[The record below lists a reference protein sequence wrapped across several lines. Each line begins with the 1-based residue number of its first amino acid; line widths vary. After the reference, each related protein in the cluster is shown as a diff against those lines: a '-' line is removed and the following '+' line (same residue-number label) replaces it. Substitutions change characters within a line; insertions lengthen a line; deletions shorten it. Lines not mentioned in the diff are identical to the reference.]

1 MNDLS
6 EKEQLQ
12 EIRAWWA
19 ENGRYVIAGVVLG
32 IAAIVSWNQWR
43 SSLETTRI
51 EASVLFEDIMVAAF
65 EGDLE
70 AAEAAAG
77 ELFDDYERTVY
88 PDQARLALARIY
100 MDKGRDQD
108 AADVLRELI
117 VTGDETEIQLVG
129 RLRLAKVLLYQ
140 GKSDEV
146 IALLKDR
153 GESGFSARYY
163 EVLGDAYVA
172 DGSYAEAQ
180 AAYEAALSENP
191 ALSTVD
197 NNLVQLKLNDL
208 PDLTE
213 LAATSAA
220 IEAAIDEG
228 EVAEEAEEAEG
239 AEEAEDAADE
249 PAESEVQAEVPTDP
263 GTEQ

>member
-19 ENGRYVIAGVVLG
+19 ENGRFVIAGVVLG
-32 IAAIVSWNQWR
+32 IAAIFSWNQWR

-70 AAEAAAG
+70 AAEVAAA
-77 ELFDDYERTVY
+77 ELFENYERTVY

-100 MDKGRDQD
+100 MDKGRDKD
-108 AADVLRELI
+108 ATDALRELI
-117 VTGDETEIQLVG
+117 VEGDETEIQMVG

-140 GKSDEV
+140 GKPDEV

-153 GESGFSARYY
+153 GESGFAARYN

-172 DGSYAEAQ
+172 NGAYTEAQ
-180 AAYEAALSENP
+180 AAYQAALSENP
-191 ALSTVD
+191 QLSTVD
-197 NNLVQLKLNDL
+197 NNLIQLKLNDL
-208 PDLTE
+208 PDPTE

-228 EVAEEAEEAEG
+228 EVAEEADDEPQERAEPEVQTEIPPETG
-239 AEEAEDAADE
+239 AE
-249 PAESEVQAEVPTDP
+249 Q
-263 GTEQ
+263 

>member
-1 MNDLS
+1 VNDLS

-12 EIRAWWA
+12 EFRAWWA
-19 ENGRYVIAGVVLG
+19 ENGRFVIAGVVLG

-43 SSLETTRI
+43 SSIETTRI
-51 EASVLFEDIMVAAF
+51 EASNIFEDIMVAAY

-77 ELFDDYERTVY
+77 KLFDDYERTVY

-108 AADVLRELI
+108 AADALRHL
-117 VTGDETEIQLVG
+117 VVPGDETEIQMLG

-140 GKSDEV
+140 NKPDEV
-146 IALLKDR
+146 IAILKDR
-153 GESGFSARYY
+153 GESGFAARYN
-163 EVLGDAYVA
+163 EILGDAYLA
-172 DGSYAEAQ
+172 EGAYAEAQ
-180 AAYEAALSENP
+180 MAYEAALSENP

-197 NNLVQLKLNDL
+197 NNLIRLKLNDL
-208 PDLTE
+208 PDETE
-213 LAATSAA
+213 LAATTAA

-228 EVAEEAEEAEG
+228 EVAEEADDTPE
-239 AEEAEDAADE
+239 E
-249 PAESEVQAEVPTDP
+249 PAESEVQAEIPPDT

>member
-1 MNDLS
+1 LNWNIWKTQVNDLS

-12 EIRAWWA
+12 EIRAWWS
-19 ENGRYVIAGVVLG
+19 ENGRFVVAGVVLG
-32 IAAIVSWNQWR
+32 IAAIFSWNQWR
-43 SSLETTRI
+43 SSIEENRI
-51 EASVLFEDIMVAAF
+51 EASNLFEEIMVAAF
-65 EGDLE
+65 NGDLE
-70 AAEAAAG
+70 AAEVAAG
-77 ELFDDYERTVY
+77 ELFDNYEQTVY
-88 PDQARLALARIY
+88 PEQARLALARIY

-108 AADVLRELI
+108 AADALRELI
-117 VTGDETEIQLVG
+117 VPGDETETQMVG

-140 GKSDEV
+140 GKPDEV

-153 GESGFSARYY
+153 AESGFAARYN

-172 DGSYAEAQ
+172 EGAYAEAQ

-197 NNLVQLKLNDL
+197 NHLIQLKLNDL
-208 PDLTE
+208 PDETE
-213 LAATSAA
+213 LAETSAA

-228 EVAEEAEEAEG
+228 EVAEEAD
-239 AEEAEDAADE
+239 DAADE
-249 PAESEVQAEVPTDP
+249 PAESEVRAEVPPDS

>member
-1 MNDLS
+1 VNDLS

-12 EIRAWWA
+12 EIRAWWS
-19 ENGRYVIAGVVLG
+19 ENGRFIIAGVVLG
-32 IAAIVSWNQWR
+32 VAAIVGWNQWR
-43 SSLETTRI
+43 SSLEATRI
-51 EASVLFEDIMVAAF
+51 EASNLFEEIMVAAF

-70 AAEAAAG
+70 AAETAAG
-77 ELFDDYERTVY
+77 ELFDNYDRTVY
-88 PDQARLALARIY
+88 PGQARLALARIY

-117 VTGDETEIQLVG
+117 VPGDETEVQMVG

-140 GKSDEV
+140 SKPDEV
-146 IALLKDR
+146 VALLKDR
-153 GESGFSARYY
+153 GESGFAARYN

-172 DGSYAEAQ
+172 KGAYLEAQ
-180 AAYEAALSENP
+180 MAYEAALSENP

-197 NNLVQLKLNDL
+197 NNLIQLKLNDL
-208 PDLTE
+208 PDVTE

-228 EVAEEAEEAEG
+228 EVAGEVAEEG
-239 AEEAEDAADE
+239 DDAPDE
-249 PAESEVQAEVPTDP
+249 PLESEVQAEVPADP